1 MRWWRLALGGFLLV
15 WVLGTAYVQARQR
28 GRSIGLAILFFG
40 GAIFLFAAAALV
52 PRPPMEAGT
61 ASVLV
66 VAAIVS
72 LAMAMA
78 VMLWRGFR
86 S

>member
-1 MRWWRLALGGFLLV
+1 MRWWRLVFGGLLLV
-15 WVLGTAYVQARQR
+15 WVLGTAYVQARRR
-28 GRSIGLAILFFG
+28 GRNIGLAIVFFG

-52 PRPPMEAGT
+52 PRPPMESGT

-86 S
+86 P

>member
-1 MRWWRLALGGFLLV
+1 MRWWRLALGGLLLV
-15 WVLGTAYVQARQR
+15 WVLGTAYVQARRR
-28 GRSIGLAILFFG
+28 GRSIGLAVLLFG
-40 GAIFLFAAAALV
+40 GAVFLFAAAALV
-52 PRPPMEAGT
+52 PRPPMGAGT
-61 ASVLV
+61 ASLMV

-78 VMLWRGFR
+78 VVLWRGFR